1 MDLGAAKDTV
11 DSINMLTSKLRD
23 SIVPLLVNH
32 ASRLCTLDLGDG
44 VALSDAAEAL
54 ATRKPGTGLAD
65 DEWAFILLCMTAKH
79 AVALE
84 AELAKTGTS
93 TDKWFDAGQL
103 RVVCPLV
110 PVGSGSSEGSLP
122 LETALLI
129 GKIVLVEYSAI
140 QMKRFAGTSDQSSS
154 AIIRAKWKLCQAFEQ
169 VCADAPCPF
178 KPNKSPLPMCFG
190 NVLSGAITIAKEFKA
205 AVQHA
210 ASEAARSSTIAA
222 FVQAQ
227 SLQIETKVDC
237 VVVALR
243 MK

>member
-11 DSINMLTSKLRD
+11 DSIKMLTSKLRD

-44 VALSDAAEAL
+44 VTLSDAAEAL

-110 PVGSGSSEGSLP
+110 TVGSGSSEGSLP

-154 AIIRAKWKLCQAFEQ
+154 AIRTKWKLCQAFEQ

>member
-1 MDLGAAKDTV
+1 MDLAAAKDTV
-11 DSINMLTSKLRD
+11 SSINMLTSKLRD

-32 ASRLCTLDLGDG
+32 ASRLCALDLGDG
-44 VALSDAAEAL
+44 VTLSDAAEAL

-65 DEWAFILLCMTAKH
+65 DEWAYILLCMTAKH

-140 QMKRFAGTSDQSSS
+140 QMQRFARTSDQSSS
-154 AIIRAKWKLCQAFEQ
+154 AIRTKWKLCQGFEQ
-169 VCADAPCPF
+169 VCADAPLPF